1 MSYFL
6 TYGTRRS
13 KVTYFPRTGSVV
25 RCNRRHN
32 LTDSEGIPP
41 VSVESGAFPFRI
53 QGFSTKFRSFSIR
66 RHQLSLDIG
75 FPPAAFDVGFRKRI
89 LDIEDI
95 GYLSQP
101 TNPVFRAVHIHVTS

>member
-53 QGFSTKFRSFSIR
+53 QGFFTKFRSFS
-66 RHQLSLDIG
+66 
-75 FPPAAFDVGFRKRI
+75 
-89 LDIEDI
+89 EDLRNCASDCL
-95 GYLSQP
+95 GMPRS
-101 TNPVFRAVHIHVTS
+101 VF